1 MRVGVSVVCGALR
14 GMCDARRTRCEIA
27 EAIRA
32 VGRGQKHEVA
42 VQQANIGRWAVMCAA
57 SVLLSAVITGCN
69 SSTGT
74 DTPSGRIP
82 TSLVMGAGVDGQVA
96 NVGAAV
102 PTVPSVI
109 VRDQDG
115 QPLPGAVVFWA
126 VRSGGGTLGFAS
138 STADSL
144 GRASTSWVLGRTA
157 GTQVLAALLA
167 TGDSLRIN
175 ATARALAPNTFEL
188 LDGDNQELAAGAQ
201 SAPLVVRA
209 QDVYLNPVAEA
220 VVRWQTSAGV
230 LETDS
235 VRTSA
240 AGTASVRVTMPQA
253 TLPEGQV
260 RVTARLASGASLE
273 FVLRQR
279 R

>member
-1 MRVGVSVVCGALR
+1 
-14 GMCDARRTRCEIA
+14 MCDIA

-32 VGRGQKHEVA
+32 VGRVQKHEVA
-42 VQQANIGRWAVMCAA
+42 VQQANIGRWAMVCAA
-57 SVLLSAVITGCN
+57 SVLVGVVLTGCN

-96 NVGAAV
+96 NVGSAV
-102 PTVPSVI
+102 PTLPSVT

-115 QPLPGAVVFWA
+115 RPLPGAVVLWA
-126 VRSGGGTLGFAS
+126 VRSGGGTVGFS
-138 STADSL
+138 SSAADSL

-157 GTQVLAALLA
+157 GTQVLAALLV
-167 TGDSLRIN
+167 TGDSLRIS
-175 ATARALAPNTFEL
+175 ATARALAPTTFEL
-188 LDGDNQELAAGAQ
+188 LEGDNQELAAAAL

-209 QDVYLNPVAEA
+209 QDTYLNPVANTL
-220 VVRWQTSAGV
+220 VRWQTSAGV
-230 LETDS
+230 LDADS
-235 VRTSA
+235 VRTTA

-253 TLPEGQV
+253 TLPEGVV
-260 RVTARLASGASLE
+260 RVTARLENGASLE

>member
-1 MRVGVSVVCGALR
+1 MPQTNMGRWTVMCAVSVV
-14 GMCDARRTRCEIA
+14 
-27 EAIRA
+27 
-32 VGRGQKHEVA
+32 V
-42 VQQANIGRWAVMCAA
+42 
-57 SVLLSAVITGCN
+57 SAVLVGCN

-74 DTPSGRIP
+74 DTPSGRVP
-82 TSLVMGAGVDGQVA
+82 TSLAMGAGVDSQVA
-96 NVGAAV
+96 NVGSAV
-102 PTVPSVI
+102 PVVPTVI

-138 STADSL
+138 SAADSL
-144 GRASTSWVLGRTA
+144 GRASTSWVLGRSA
-157 GTQVLAALLA
+157 GTQVLAALLT
-167 TGDSLRIN
+167 TGDSLRIS
-175 ATARALAPNTFEL
+175 ATARALAPTTFEL
-188 LDGDNQELAAGAQ
+188 LEGDNQELAAGAQ
-201 SAPLVVRA
+201 SAPLLVRA
-209 QDVYLNPVAEA
+209 QDVYLNPVADA

-230 LETDS
+230 LEADS

-260 RVTARLASGASLE
+260 RVTARLETGASLE

>member
-1 MRVGVSVVCGALR
+1 MS
-14 GMCDARRTRCEIA
+14 DARRATRDIA

-32 VGRGQKHEVA
+32 VGRVQKYEVA
-42 VQQANIGRWAVMCAA
+42 VQQASMGRWKVMCAA

-74 DTPSGRIP
+74 DAPSGRIP
-82 TSLVMGAGVDGQVA
+82 TSLVIGAGVDGQVA
-96 NVGAAV
+96 NVGSAV
-102 PTVPSVI
+102 PTLPSVI

-115 QPLPGAVVFWA
+115 QPLPGAVVLWA
-126 VRSGGGTLGFAS
+126 VRSGGGTVGFAS
-138 STADSL
+138 SAADSL
-144 GRASTSWVLGRTA
+144 GRASTSWVLGRSA
-157 GTQVLAALLA
+157 GTQVLAALLT
-167 TGDSLRIN
+167 TGDSLRIA

-188 LDGDNQELAAGAQ
+188 MDGDNQELAAGAQ

-209 QDVYLNPVAEA
+209 QDVYLNPVADA

-230 LETDS
+230 LEADS

-253 TLPEGQV
+253 TLPEGVV
-260 RVTARLASGASLE
+260 RVTARLTNGASLE

>member
-1 MRVGVSVVCGALR
+1 MGVMCDALR
-14 GMCDARRTRCEIA
+14 GMRDARRATRDIA

-32 VGRGQKHEVA
+32 VGRVQKYEVA
-42 VQQANIGRWAVMCAA
+42 VQQANMGRRTVVCAA

-74 DTPSGRIP
+74 DTPNGRIP

-96 NVGAAV
+96 NVGSAV
-102 PTVPSVI
+102 PTLPSVI

-115 QPLPGAVVFWA
+115 QPLPGSVVLWA
-126 VRSGGGTLGFAS
+126 VRSGGGTVGFAS
-138 STADSL
+138 SAADSL
-144 GRASTSWVLGRTA
+144 GRASTSWVLGRSA
-157 GTQVLAALLA
+157 GTQVLAALLT
-167 TGDSLRIN
+167 TGDSLRIA

-188 LDGDNQELAAGAQ
+188 MDGDNQELAAGAQ

-209 QDVYLNPVAEA
+209 QDVYLNPVADA

-230 LETDS
+230 LEADS

-253 TLPEGQV
+253 TLPEGVV
-260 RVTARLASGASLE
+260 RVTARLTNGESLE